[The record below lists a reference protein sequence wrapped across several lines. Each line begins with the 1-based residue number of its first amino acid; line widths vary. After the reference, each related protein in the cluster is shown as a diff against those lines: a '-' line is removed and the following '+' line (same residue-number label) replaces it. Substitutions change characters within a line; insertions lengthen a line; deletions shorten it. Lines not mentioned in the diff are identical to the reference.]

1 VLFCSNP
8 CNFIDPLKIGGDFI
22 FINAL
27 ATNKIVLGELNVEK
41 EHMAEIN
48 GEIIAIQKKNE
59 IIRIQEINNMT
70 SLTPQPPD
78 SQLLLYHTEDG
89 HTRIEVQLKGE
100 TVWLSLNQMATLFQ
114 RDKSVISK
122 HIRNVFDEGELSPD
136 STVAKFATVQTE
148 GNRSVSREIEFY
160 NLDVIISIGY
170 RVKSHR
176 GTQFRIWATQQLKE
190 YIIKGF
196 ALDDQRLKNAGGGN
210 YFKELLARIR
220 DIRTSEKV
228 FWRQVLDIYAT
239 SIDYDPS
246 EEITKRFFS
255 TVQNKMH
262 WAAHGKT
269 AAEIIAER
277 ADASLPYM
285 GLTSWAGEKPRK
297 NDVAIAKNYLKQEE
311 LDALNKIVTAYL
323 DFAEVQAL
331 NQHPLYMIDW
341 IAKLD
346 DFLKLSERQIL
357 KHAGKISHGTA
368 IQRAETE
375 YLKYQE
381 TQSSQLSQVEKDF
394 LIEAKKIEKIK
405 QLPAAKD
412 QKKNI

>member
-1 VLFCSNP
+1 
-8 CNFIDPLKIGGDFI
+8 
-22 FINAL
+22 
-27 ATNKIVLGELNVEK
+27 
-41 EHMAEIN
+41 
-48 GEIIAIQKKNE
+48 
-59 IIRIQEINNMT
+59 MT
-70 SLTPQPPD
+70 SLTPQTPD
-78 SQLLLYHTEDG
+78 SQILLYQTEDG
-89 HTRIEVQLKGE
+89 HTRIEVQFKGE
-100 TVWLSLNQMATLFQ
+100 TVWLSLNQMADLFQ

-122 HIRNVFDEGELSPD
+122 HIRNVFDEGELTPD
-136 STVAKFATVQTE
+136 STVAKYATVQTE
-148 GNRSVSREIEFY
+148 GNRSVTREIEFY
-160 NLDVIISIGY
+160 NLDVIISVGY

-196 ALDDQRLKNAGGGN
+196 ALDDRRLKNAGGGN

-246 EEITKRFFS
+246 EEMTKQFFA

-269 AAEIIAER
+269 AAEIISER
-277 ADASLPYM
+277 ADAALPYM

-297 NDVAIAKNYLKQEE
+297 NDVAVAKNYLKQEE

-331 NQHPLYMIDW
+331 NQRPMYMREW

-357 KHAGKISHGTA
+357 KHAGKISHEAA
-368 IQRAETE
+368 IQKAETE

-381 TQSSQLSQVEKDF
+381 TQSGQLTHVENDF
-394 LIEAKKIEKIK
+394 LIEAKKISKMKQNPTGKSNKKASSKIDDK
-405 QLPAAKD
+405 TKD
-412 QKKNI
+412 D

>member
-1 VLFCSNP
+1 
-8 CNFIDPLKIGGDFI
+8 
-22 FINAL
+22 
-27 ATNKIVLGELNVEK
+27 
-41 EHMAEIN
+41 
-48 GEIIAIQKKNE
+48 
-59 IIRIQEINNMT
+59 MT
-70 SLTPQPPD
+70 SLAPKEPD
-78 SQLLLYHTEDG
+78 SQILFYRTEDG
-89 HTRIEVQLKGE
+89 HTRIEVQFKGE
-100 TVWLSLNQMATLFQ
+100 TVWLSLNQMAELFQ

-122 HIRNVFDEGELSPD
+122 HIRNVFEEGELTPE

-148 GNRSVSREIEFY
+148 GNRSVTREIEFY
-160 NLDVIISIGY
+160 NLDVIISVGY

-210 YFKELLARIR
+210 YFKELLSRIR
-220 DIRTSEKV
+220 DIRSSEKV
-228 FWRQVLDIYAT
+228 FWRQVLEIYAT

-246 EEITKRFFS
+246 EEITMQFFS

-269 AAEIIAER
+269 AAEIISER
-277 ADASLPYM
+277 ADAALPYM
-285 GLTSWAGEKPRK
+285 GLTSWAGDKLRK
-297 NDVAIAKNYLKQEE
+297 YDVSVAKNYLKQEE

-331 NQHPLYMIDW
+331 NHRPMYMRDW

-357 KHAGKISHGTA
+357 THAGKISREA
-368 IQRAETE
+368 AVQKAEAE
-375 YLKYQE
+375 YLKYQK
-381 TQSSQLSQVEKDF
+381 SQRGELSQVEKDF
-394 LIEAKKIEKIK
+394 LIQARMITRTKQTHSVKNEDTNITIEEKTKDEDVQEIQKSKKKGRRR
-405 QLPAAKD
+405 
-412 QKKNI
+412 KKE

>member
-1 VLFCSNP
+1 MP
-8 CNFIDPLKIGGDFI
+8 PL
-22 FINAL
+22 L
-27 ATNKIVLGELNVEK
+27 QQT
-41 EHMAEIN
+41 
-48 GEIIAIQKKNE
+48 
-59 IIRIQEINNMT
+59 
-70 SLTPQPPD
+70 PD
-78 SQLLLYHTEDG
+78 SQILLYQTEDG

-100 TVWLSLNQMATLFQ
+100 TVWLSLNQMSDLFQ

-148 GNRSVSREIEFY
+148 GSRSVSREIEFY
-160 NLDVIISIGY
+160 NLDVIISVGY

-176 GTQFRIWATQQLKE
+176 GTQFRIWATQQLRE

-239 SIDYDPS
+239 SIDYDPR
-246 EEITKRFFS
+246 EEITKLFFA

-269 AAEIIAER
+269 AAEIISER
-277 ADASLPYM
+277 ADATLPYM

-297 NDVAIAKNYLKQEE
+297 GDASIAKNYLNQQE

-331 NQHPLYMIDW
+331 NQRPMYMHDW

-357 KHAGKISHGTA
+357 THAGKISHEAA
-368 IQRAETE
+368 IQKAETE
-375 YLKYQE
+375 YLKYHE
-381 TQSSQLSQVEKDF
+381 NQSGLLSQVEKDF
-394 LIEAKKIEKIK
+394 LIEAKKISKMRQIPTGERKIK
-405 QLPAAKD
+405 TSRKIDDKTKD
-412 QKKNI
+412 DQNL